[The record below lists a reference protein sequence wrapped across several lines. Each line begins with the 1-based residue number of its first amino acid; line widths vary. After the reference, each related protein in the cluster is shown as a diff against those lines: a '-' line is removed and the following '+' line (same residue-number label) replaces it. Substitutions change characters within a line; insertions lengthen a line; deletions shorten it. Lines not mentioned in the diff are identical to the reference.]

1 MKGFVSPAMSL
12 SGVTF
17 INVEHLMTTL
27 TGLFA
32 DHLKKGRDTSQTSA
46 EPAPSVDSEPVAARK
61 SR

>member
-1 MKGFVSPAMSL
+1 
-12 SGVTF
+12 
-17 INVEHLMTTL
+17 L